1 MAAAQHYR
9 QTMTSFG
16 WWQARE
22 SVRFARDPI
31 SKQAS
36 ESQRVLEEQ
45 AWREIDTRWGLLT
58 ADDVLAV
65 RVGVRRPA
73 MLTDHTGEYRRNHP
87 IAPDELAAFTDTPQA
102 TELGRQLRQHELL
115 LVGTPLYPERRLP
128 GFQFE
133 PTGQVSRPVA
143 AVLSATSGRWT
154 PEVTA
159 LWLDAP
165 NGCLARSAPADILAT
180 EPRRVL
186 EALNRAL
193 PTTA

>member
-1 MAAAQHYR
+1 
-9 QTMTSFG
+9 MTSFG
-16 WWQARE
+16 WWLDRE

-36 ESQRVLEEQ
+36 ESQRVFEEQ
-45 AWREIDTRWGLLT
+45 AWQEIDTRWGLLT
-58 ADDVLAV
+58 VDDVLAV
-65 RVGVRRPA
+65 RVGVRRQA
-73 MLTDHTGEYRRNHP
+73 MLRDHTGKYRRRHP
-87 IAPDELAAFTDTPQA
+87 VAPDELPAFSDTPQA
-102 TELGRQLRQHELL
+102 AELGRQLRRQELL

-128 GFQFE
+128 GFQFD

-143 AVLSATSGRWT
+143 AVLSAASAHWT

-165 NGCLARSAPADILAT
+165 NGWLARSAPADILAT

-186 EALNRAL
+186 EVLNRAL
-193 PTTA
+193 PTTT

>member
-1 MAAAQHYR
+1 
-9 QTMTSFG
+9 
-16 WWQARE
+16 
-22 SVRFARDPI
+22 
-31 SKQAS
+31 
-36 ESQRVLEEQ
+36 
-45 AWREIDTRWGLLT
+45 
-58 ADDVLAV
+58 
-65 RVGVRRPA
+65 
-73 MLTDHTGEYRRNHP
+73 
-87 IAPDELAAFTDTPQA
+87 
-102 TELGRQLRQHELL
+102 
-115 LVGTPLYPERRLP
+115 LYPERRLP

-165 NGCLARSAPADILAT
+165 NGWLARSAPADILAT